1 MSAGNSPT
9 TFKHL
14 QPVQSI
20 NENKE
25 IIDNKPIMERIRYQN
40 NNNDSHSITNK
51 LKPLKHVFIPNK
63 GESNSVNT
71 KAS

>member
-1 MSAGNSPT
+1 VQSNKIYKRMSAGNSPT

-25 IIDNKPIMERIRYQN
+25 IIDNKPIMERIRY
-40 NNNDSHSITNK
+40 
-51 LKPLKHVFIPNK
+51 
-63 GESNSVNT
+63 
-71 KAS
+71 